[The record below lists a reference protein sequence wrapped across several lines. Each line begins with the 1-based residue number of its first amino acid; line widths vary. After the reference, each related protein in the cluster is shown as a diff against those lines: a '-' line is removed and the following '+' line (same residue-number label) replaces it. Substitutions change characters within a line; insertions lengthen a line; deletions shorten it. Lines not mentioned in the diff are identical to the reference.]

1 MPYYQACLDMWEI
14 VFRDEFYTYVRVA
27 LHERMCGPS
36 MNVRV
41 GRYIRMCALTLLD
54 VLAEM
59 MIGNEN
65 HGGKGCFY
73 QSNS

>member
-1 MPYYQACLDMWEI
+1 
-14 VFRDEFYTYVRVA
+14 
-27 LHERMCGPS
+27 

-65 HGGKGCFY
+65 HGGKGLFLPI
-73 QSNS
+73 

>member
-1 MPYYQACLDMWEI
+1 
-14 VFRDEFYTYVRVA
+14 
-27 LHERMCGPS
+27 

-41 GRYIRMCALTLLD
+41 GRYIRMCALMPLD